1 MKNFGKIMALFA
13 AVFMFSSIILS
24 CSSDSGSDNG
34 DDSETAT
41 TEDTLLEKQIA
52 LYNSLLGTY
61 EDLENDGEHLIKK
74 LVLSSNSITVD
85 DKTYSFNPRTGF
97 DTKILGADETCMV
110 FTLGTTRYFLETSVS
125 SLSSADISFGNYSTN
140 KVSDMKR
147 VTSSSGGG
155 SGEATTLNG
164 TYSFESATGSQTN
177 GSITLS
183 DGTWTYNGSKTN
195 VAAKNGT
202 YTVDGSK
209 VTVNWTAQAD
219 VSETFTVT
227 DNGDGFVKW
236 VLDGY
241 NNSTLF
247 SMLFGVAGQTE
258 LTFKKSE

>member
-1 MKNFGKIMALFA
+1 MKNFDKIMALFA
-13 AVFMFSSIILS
+13 AVFMFSSIMS
-24 CSSDSGSDNG
+24 CSSDSGSD
-34 DDSETAT
+34 DDNDDDKGTGNV
-41 TEDTLLEKQIA
+41 LLDQKIEK
-52 LYNSLLGTY
+52 YMSYLGEY
-61 EDLENDGEHLIKK
+61 EGVEDLCGNCFVKK
-74 LVLSSNSITVD
+74 LKLEEKSITIDGTKYV
-85 DKTYSFNPRTGF
+85 F
-97 DTKILGADETCMV
+97 DPEKNITDLEFSDLIFFVNNVKYVILPPYEEYDLRFVHYESNEMA
-110 FTLGTTRYFLETSVS
+110 Y
-125 SLSSADISFGNYSTN
+125 
-140 KVSDMKR
+140 MKR

-155 SGEATTLNG
+155 SGEATSLNG

-227 DNGDGFVKW
+227 DNGDGSVKW

>member
-1 MKNFGKIMALFA
+1 MKNFDKIMALFA
-13 AVFMFSSIILS
+13 AVFMFSSMMS
-24 CSSDSGSDNG
+24 CSSDSGSD
-34 DDSETAT
+34 DDNDD
-41 TEDTLLEKQIA
+41 DTGTGNVLLDQKIEK
-52 LYNSLLGTY
+52 YMSYLGEY
-61 EDLENDGEHLIKK
+61 EGVEDLGGNCFVKK
-74 LVLSSNSITVD
+74 LKLEEKSITIDGTKYV
-85 DKTYSFNPRTGF
+85 F
-97 DTKILGADETCMV
+97 DPEKNITDLEFSDLIFFVNNVKYVILPPYEEYDLRFVHYESNEMA
-110 FTLGTTRYFLETSVS
+110 Y
-125 SLSSADISFGNYSTN
+125 
-140 KVSDMKR
+140 MKR

-155 SGEATTLNG
+155 SGEATSLNG

-227 DNGDGFVKW
+227 DNGDGSVKW

-247 SMLFGVAGQTE
+247 SMRFGVAGQTE

>member
-34 DDSETAT
+34 DDDKT
-41 TEDTLLEKQIA
+41 TGNALLDQKIEK
-52 LYNSLLGTY
+52 YMSYLGEY
-61 EDLENDGEHLIKK
+61 EGVEDLGGNCFVKK
-74 LVLSSNSITVD
+74 LKLEEKSITID
-85 DKTYSFNPRTGF
+85 GTKYPFNPKT
-97 DTKILGADETCMV
+97 DITE
-110 FTLGTTRYFLETSVS
+110 LEVNDNDLCFFVNNVKYVIRPPYGEYDLRFVHYDSNEI
-125 SLSSADISFGNYSTN
+125 AY
-140 KVSDMKR
+140 MKR

-164 TYSFESATGSQTN
+164 TYSFESATGSQTD

-209 VTVNWTAQAD
+209 VTVNWTAQVD

-227 DNGDGFVKW
+227 DNGDGSVKMGIGW
-236 VLDGY
+236 V
-241 NNSTLF
+241 
-247 SMLFGVAGQTE
+247 
-258 LTFKKSE
+258 

>member
-13 AVFMFSSIILS
+13 AVFMFSSIMS
-24 CSSDSGSDNG
+24 CSSDSGSD
-34 DDSETAT
+34 DDNDDDKGTGNV
-41 TEDTLLEKQIA
+41 LLDQKIEK
-52 LYNSLLGTY
+52 YMSYLGEY
-61 EDLENDGEHLIKK
+61 EGVEDLGGNCFVKK
-74 LVLSSNSITVD
+74 LKLEEKSITIDGTKYV
-85 DKTYSFNPRTGF
+85 F
-97 DTKILGADETCMV
+97 DPEKNITDLEFSDLIFFVNNVKYVILPPYEEYDLRFVHYESNEMA
-110 FTLGTTRYFLETSVS
+110 Y
-125 SLSSADISFGNYSTN
+125 
-140 KVSDMKR
+140 MKR

-155 SGEATTLNG
+155 SGEATSLNG

-209 VTVNWTAQAD
+209 VTVNWTAQVD

-227 DNGDGFVKW
+227 DNGDGSVKW

>member
-13 AVFMFSSIILS
+13 AVFMFSSITLS
-24 CSSDSGSDNG
+24 CSSDSGSD
-34 DDSETAT
+34 DDNDDDKGTGNV
-41 TEDTLLEKQIA
+41 LLDQKIEK
-52 LYNSLLGTY
+52 YMSYLGEY
-61 EDLENDGEHLIKK
+61 EGVEDLGGNCFVKNLK
-74 LVLSSNSITVD
+74 LEEKSITID
-85 DKTYSFNPRTGF
+85 GTRYSFNP
-97 DTKILGADETCMV
+97 ETDITDLEIDDDDLFFFVNNVKYIIYPPPYKEYDLV
-110 FTLGTTRYFLETSVS
+110 FVHYES
-125 SLSSADISFGNYSTN
+125 N
-140 KVSDMKR
+140 KMAYMKR

-155 SGEATTLNG
+155 SGEATTLHG

-209 VTVNWTAQAD
+209 VTVNWTAQVD

-227 DNGDGFVKW
+227 DNGDGSVKW

>member
-1 MKNFGKIMALFA
+1 MKFFNKILAVFA
-13 AVFMFSSIILS
+13 VVFMFSSIMS
-24 CSSDSGSDNG
+24 CSSDSGSD
-34 DDSETAT
+34 DDNDDDKGTGNV
-41 TEDTLLEKQIA
+41 LLDQKIEK
-52 LYNSLLGTY
+52 YMSYLGEY
-61 EDLENDGEHLIKK
+61 EGVEDLGGNCFVKK
-74 LVLSSNSITVD
+74 LKLEEKSITID
-85 DKTYSFNPRTGF
+85 GTKYPFNPKT
-97 DTKILGADETCMV
+97 DMTE
-110 FTLGTTRYFLETSVS
+110 LEVNDNDLRFFVNNVKYVIRPPYGEYDLRFVHYDSNEI
-125 SLSSADISFGNYSTN
+125 AY
-140 KVSDMKR
+140 MKR

-227 DNGDGFVKW
+227 DNGDGSVKW

>member
-1 MKNFGKIMALFA
+1 MKNFDKIMALFA
-13 AVFMFSSIILS
+13 AVFMFSSIMS
-24 CSSDSGSDNG
+24 CSSDSGSD
-34 DDSETAT
+34 DDNDDDKGTGNV
-41 TEDTLLEKQIA
+41 LLDQKIEK
-52 LYNSLLGTY
+52 YMSYLGEY
-61 EDLENDGEHLIKK
+61 EGVEDLGGNCFVKNLK
-74 LVLSSNSITVD
+74 LEEKSITIDGTKYV
-85 DKTYSFNPRTGF
+85 F
-97 DTKILGADETCMV
+97 DPEKNITDLEFSDLIFFVNNVKYVILPPYEEYDLRFVHYESNEMA
-110 FTLGTTRYFLETSVS
+110 Y
-125 SLSSADISFGNYSTN
+125 
-140 KVSDMKR
+140 MKR

-227 DNGDGFVKW
+227 DNGDGSVKW

>member
-24 CSSDSGSDNG
+24 CSSDSGSD
-34 DDSETAT
+34 DDDDDKGTGNV
-41 TEDTLLEKQIA
+41 LLDQKIEK
-52 LYNSLLGTY
+52 YMSYLGEY
-61 EDLENDGEHLIKK
+61 EGVEDLGGNCFVKK
-74 LVLSSNSITVD
+74 LKLEEKSITIDGTKYV
-85 DKTYSFNPRTGF
+85 F
-97 DTKILGADETCMV
+97 DPEKNITDLEFSDLIFFVNNVKYVILPPYEEYDLRFVHYESNEMA
-110 FTLGTTRYFLETSVS
+110 Y
-125 SLSSADISFGNYSTN
+125 
-140 KVSDMKR
+140 MKR

-155 SGEATTLNG
+155 SGEATSLNG

-209 VTVNWTAQAD
+209 VTVNWTAQVD

-227 DNGDGFVKW
+227 DNGDGSVKW

>member
-1 MKNFGKIMALFA
+1 MKNFDKIMALFA
-13 AVFMFSSIILS
+13 AVFMFSSIMS
-24 CSSDSGSDNG
+24 CSSDSGSD
-34 DDSETAT
+34 DDNDDDKGTGNV
-41 TEDTLLEKQIA
+41 LLDQKIEK
-52 LYNSLLGTY
+52 YMSYLGEY
-61 EDLENDGEHLIKK
+61 EGVEDLGGNCFVKK
-74 LVLSSNSITVD
+74 LKLEEKSITIDGTKYV
-85 DKTYSFNPRTGF
+85 F
-97 DTKILGADETCMV
+97 DPEKNITDLEFSDLIFFVNNVKYVILPPYEEYDLRFVHYESNEMA
-110 FTLGTTRYFLETSVS
+110 Y
-125 SLSSADISFGNYSTN
+125 
-140 KVSDMKR
+140 MKR

-155 SGEATTLNG
+155 SGEATSLNG

-227 DNGDGFVKW
+227 DNGDGSVKW

>member
-1 MKNFGKIMALFA
+1 MKNFDKIMALFA
-13 AVFMFSSIILS
+13 AVFMFSSIMS
-24 CSSDSGSDNG
+24 CSSDSGSD
-34 DDSETAT
+34 DDNDDDKGTGNV
-41 TEDTLLEKQIA
+41 LLDQKIEK
-52 LYNSLLGTY
+52 YMSYLGEY
-61 EDLENDGEHLIKK
+61 EGVEDLGGNCFVKK
-74 LVLSSNSITVD
+74 LKLEEKSITIDGTKYV
-85 DKTYSFNPRTGF
+85 F
-97 DTKILGADETCMV
+97 DPEKNITDLEFSDLIFFVNNVKYVILPPYEEYDLRFVHYESNEMA
-110 FTLGTTRYFLETSVS
+110 Y
-125 SLSSADISFGNYSTN
+125 
-140 KVSDMKR
+140 MKR

-155 SGEATTLNG
+155 SGEATSLNG

-209 VTVNWTAQAD
+209 VTVNWTAQVD

-227 DNGDGFVKW
+227 DNGDGSVKW

>member
-13 AVFMFSSIILS
+13 AVFMFSSIMS
-24 CSSDSGSDNG
+24 CSSDSGSD
-34 DDSETAT
+34 DDNDDDKGTGNV
-41 TEDTLLEKQIA
+41 LLDQKIEK
-52 LYNSLLGTY
+52 YMSYLGEY
-61 EDLENDGEHLIKK
+61 EGVEDLGGNCFVKK
-74 LVLSSNSITVD
+74 LKLEEKSITIDGTKYV
-85 DKTYSFNPRTGF
+85 F
-97 DTKILGADETCMV
+97 DPEKNITDLEFSDLIFFVNNVKYVILPPYEEYDLRFVHYESNEMA
-110 FTLGTTRYFLETSVS
+110 Y
-125 SLSSADISFGNYSTN
+125 
-140 KVSDMKR
+140 MKR

-155 SGEATTLNG
+155 SGEATSLNG

-227 DNGDGFVKW
+227 DNGDGSVKW

>member
-1 MKNFGKIMALFA
+1 M
-13 AVFMFSSIILS
+13 S
-24 CSSDSGSDNG
+24 
-34 DDSETAT
+34 
-41 TEDTLLEKQIA
+41 
-52 LYNSLLGTY
+52 YLGEY
-61 EDLENDGEHLIKK
+61 EGVEDLGGNCFVKK
-74 LVLSSNSITVD
+74 LKLEEKSITIDGTKYV
-85 DKTYSFNPRTGF
+85 F
-97 DTKILGADETCMV
+97 DPEKNITDLEFSDLIFFVNNVKYVILPPYEEYDLRFVHYESNEMA
-110 FTLGTTRYFLETSVS
+110 Y
-125 SLSSADISFGNYSTN
+125 
-140 KVSDMKR
+140 MKR

-155 SGEATTLNG
+155 SGEATSLNG

-227 DNGDGFVKW
+227 DNGDGSVKW

>member
-1 MKNFGKIMALFA
+1 MKYVILPPYEEYDLRFVHYESNEMA
-13 AVFMFSSIILS
+13 
-24 CSSDSGSDNG
+24 
-34 DDSETAT
+34 
-41 TEDTLLEKQIA
+41 
-52 LYNSLLGTY
+52 Y
-61 EDLENDGEHLIKK
+61 
-74 LVLSSNSITVD
+74 
-85 DKTYSFNPRTGF
+85 
-97 DTKILGADETCMV
+97 
-110 FTLGTTRYFLETSVS
+110 
-125 SLSSADISFGNYSTN
+125 
-140 KVSDMKR
+140 MKR

-209 VTVNWTAQAD
+209 VTVNWTAQVD

-227 DNGDGFVKW
+227 DNGDGSVKW

>member
-1 MKNFGKIMALFA
+1 MKNFDKIMALFA
-13 AVFMFSSIILS
+13 AVFMFSSIMS
-24 CSSDSGSDNG
+24 CSSDSGSD
-34 DDSETAT
+34 DDNDDDKGTGNV
-41 TEDTLLEKQIA
+41 LLDQKIEK
-52 LYNSLLGTY
+52 YMSYLGEY
-61 EDLENDGEHLIKK
+61 EGVEDLGGNCFVKK
-74 LVLSSNSITVD
+74 LKLEEKSITIDGTKYV
-85 DKTYSFNPRTGF
+85 F
-97 DTKILGADETCMV
+97 DPEKNITDLEFSDLIIFVNNVKYVILPPYEEYDLRFVHYESNEMA
-110 FTLGTTRYFLETSVS
+110 Y
-125 SLSSADISFGNYSTN
+125 
-140 KVSDMKR
+140 MKR

-155 SGEATTLNG
+155 SGEATSLNG

-227 DNGDGFVKW
+227 DNGDGSVKW

>member
-13 AVFMFSSIILS
+13 AVFMFSSIMS
-24 CSSDSGSDNG
+24 CSSDSGSD
-34 DDSETAT
+34 DDNDDDKGTGNV
-41 TEDTLLEKQIA
+41 LLDQKIEK
-52 LYNSLLGTY
+52 YMSYLGEY
-61 EDLENDGEHLIKK
+61 EGVEDLGGNCFVKK
-74 LVLSSNSITVD
+74 LKLEEKSITIDGTKYV
-85 DKTYSFNPRTGF
+85 F
-97 DTKILGADETCMV
+97 DPEKNITDLEFSDLIFFVNNVKYVILPPYEEYDLRFVHYESNEMA
-110 FTLGTTRYFLETSVS
+110 Y
-125 SLSSADISFGNYSTN
+125 
-140 KVSDMKR
+140 MKR

-227 DNGDGFVKW
+227 DNGDGSVKW